1 MTAPFKKLKKK
12 LKRFRNKMCGLLKN
26 KLRVKKCIKHK
37 KKKSKPGPPRRTAPN
52 TPPNNPAALPINNLE
67 KNWDV
72 VVYDG
77 KA

>member
-1 MTAPFKKLKKK
+1 
-12 LKRFRNKMCGLLKN
+12 MCGLLKN
-26 KLRVKKCIKHK
+26 KLRVKKCIKHAAVVVHDK

-52 TPPNNPAALPINNLE
+52 NPPPNNPAALPINNLE